1 MLLNVKVKAVVIDAA
16 LKVVCDERVTFDAD
30 LPEYRTTGGV
40 NVRGRQ
46 VTAPTIMWVKA
57 LDLLMEKIRITG
69 MCDSIN
75 HARDNKL
82 LFILNGT
89 QLRNQIQNSTT
100 NDKTF
105 VGVDFGEVAGVSGCG
120 QQHGSV
126 YWRVGARDMLRKAN
140 PG

>member
-1 MLLNVKVKAVVIDAA
+1 MNVKVKAVVIDAA

-69 MCDSIN
+69 KSGSITPQTK
-75 HARDNKL
+75 R
-82 LFILNGT
+82 LF
-89 QLRNQIQNSTT
+89 S
-100 NDKTF
+100 
-105 VGVDFGEVAGVSGCG
+105 S
-120 QQHGSV
+120 
-126 YWRVGARDMLRKAN
+126 
-140 PG
+140 

>member
-1 MLLNVKVKAVVIDAA
+1 MNVKVKAVVIDAA

-69 MCDSIN
+69 KCDSIN

-82 LFILNGT
+82 LLH
-89 QLRNQIQNSTT
+89 LKRNTSIESRNS
-100 NDKTF
+100 KTRQKLAIF
-105 VGVDFGEVAGVSGCG
+105 
-120 QQHGSV
+120 
-126 YWRVGARDMLRKAN
+126 
-140 PG
+140 

>member
-1 MLLNVKVKAVVIDAA
+1 MNVKVKAVVIDAA

-69 MCDSIN
+69 KCDSIN
-75 HARDNKL
+75 HARDKNKQNKL
-82 LFILNGT
+82 LL
-89 QLRNQIQNSTT
+89 QLKRNTSPESRKS
-100 NDKTF
+100 KTR
-105 VGVDFGEVAGVSGCG
+105 
-120 QQHGSV
+120 QK
-126 YWRVGARDMLRKAN
+126 LAN
-140 PG
+140 F